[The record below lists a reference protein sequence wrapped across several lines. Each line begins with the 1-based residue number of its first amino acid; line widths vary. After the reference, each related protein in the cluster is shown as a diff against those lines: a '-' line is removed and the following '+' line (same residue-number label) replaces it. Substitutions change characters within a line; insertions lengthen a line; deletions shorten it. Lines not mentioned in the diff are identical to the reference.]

1 MTPSPILITG
11 GGRRLGRYLVER
23 FLEAG
28 QPVILSY
35 RSDRPELDQL
45 RSAGAICL
53 QADFSDAAGT
63 LAFIDTVQAQTSQ
76 LRAIIHNASDWAPDA
91 SGGEA
96 AAAVFEQLF
105 RVHMQAPYLI
115 NMGCRELLE
124 AHADAQAS
132 AVPASSG
139 SASGTDDGAIDD
151 VGTLPAAMTD
161 IIHLTDH
168 VVQRGSAKHAAYA
181 ATKAGLDNLTRS
193 FAAMYAP
200 RIKVNAI
207 APALLA
213 FHPDDG
219 ARYREKARA
228 KSVLGRVPGFDAG
241 WQTVNSLLANP
252 YITGASIPLDG
263 GRGVRGS

>member
-1 MTPSPILITG
+1 MTQSPILITG

-23 FLEAG
+23 FLKAG
-28 QPVILSY
+28 QPVIVSY
-35 RSDRPELDQL
+35 RSERPELDQL
-45 RSAGAICL
+45 RNAGAICL
-53 QADFSDAAGT
+53 QVDFSDAAGT
-63 LAFIDTVQAQTSQ
+63 LAFISRVKEQTSQ

-115 NMGCRELLE
+115 NLGCRELLD

-132 AVPASSG
+132 AVPASS
-139 SASGTDDGAIDD
+139 STASGATDGSIDD
-151 VGTLPAAMTD
+151 VGMLPAAVTD

-200 RIKVNAI
+200 RIKVNTI

-213 FHPDDG
+213 FHPNDG
-219 ARYREKARA
+219 ERYREKARA
-228 KSVLGRVPGFDAG
+228 KSVLGRVPGFDAA
-241 WQTVNSLLANP
+241 WQTVNYLLANP